1 MGTVS
6 KTPRRFF
13 TNSVGLRLRWSSRF
27 LRVKARNWVCVSL
40 LLILGVWAF
49 LWEPSTLIV
58 VHKTIAIHP
67 WHPEHAG
74 LKVAV
79 MADLHVGAPHREL
92 RKLKQV
98 VAATNAEKPDL
109 IVILGDFLI
118 RGVIGGSFVN
128 PEPIAD
134 ELAGLQAP
142 LGVVAVLGNHDW
154 WYDGNRVRHAI
165 ESRGIQVLENES
177 IRLTHHGR
185 SFWLCG
191 LADLWTRGDAL
202 APTLAKIVDGEPV
215 LVLMHNPDLFPEIPE
230 RVSLTLAGHT
240 HGGQVNFPILGRL
253 VVPSKFGQRYAY
265 GLIEE
270 SGRKLYVTGGIGT
283 SILPVRFRVA
293 PEIVILQLVTDVDR

>member
-1 MGTVS
+1 ML
-6 KTPRRFF
+6 KTSRKYFF
-13 TNSVGLRLRWSSRF
+13 TGICACLF
-27 LRVKARNWVCVSL
+27 
-40 LLILGVWAF
+40 ILGLWAF
-49 LWEPSTLIV
+49 WWEPSRLIV
-58 VHKTIAIHP
+58 VHKTIPIHP
-67 WHPEHAG
+67 WYPEHDG

-79 MADLHVGAPHREL
+79 MADLHVGAPYWDL

-109 IVILGDFLI
+109 VVILGDFVI
-118 RGVIGGSFVN
+118 QGVIGGSFVN

-154 WYDGNRVRHAI
+154 WYDGNRVRRAI
-165 ESRGIQVLENES
+165 ESHGIQVLDNES

-191 LADLWTRGDAL
+191 LADLWTRGNQMG
-202 APTLAKIVDGEPV
+202 PTLAKIVDGDPV
-215 LVLMHNPDLFPEIPE
+215 VVLTHNPDIFPEIPE

-240 HGGQVNFPILGRL
+240 HGGQVNFPILGRPI
-253 VVPSKFGQRYAY
+253 VPSKFGRRYAY
-265 GLIEE
+265 GLVEE
-270 SGRKLYVTGGIGT
+270 NGKKLYVTGGIGT

-293 PEIVILQLVTDVDR
+293 PEIVILNLVTEVER

>member
-1 MGTVS
+1 MLERVIFAFQWVVVGML
-6 KTPRRFF
+6 KTSRKYFF
-13 TNSVGLRLRWSSRF
+13 TGICACLF
-27 LRVKARNWVCVSL
+27 
-40 LLILGVWAF
+40 ILGLWAF
-49 LWEPSTLIV
+49 WWEPSRLIV
-58 VHKTIAIHP
+58 VHKTIPIHP
-67 WHPEHAG
+67 WYPEHAG

-79 MADLHVGAPHREL
+79 MADLHVGAPYLDL

-109 IVILGDFLI
+109 VVILGDFVI
-118 RGVIGGSFVN
+118 QGVIGGSFVN

-165 ESRGIQVLENES
+165 ESHGIRVLDNES

-191 LADLWTRGDAL
+191 LADLWTRGNRMG
-202 APTLAKIVDGEPV
+202 PTLAKIVDGEPV
-215 LVLMHNPDLFPEIPE
+215 VVLMHNPDIFPEIPE
-230 RVSLTLAGHT
+230 RISLTLAGHT
-240 HGGQVNFPILGRL
+240 HGGQVNFPILGRPI
-253 VVPSKFGQRYAY
+253 VPSKFGRRYAY
-265 GLIEE
+265 GLVEE
-270 SGRKLYVTGGIGT
+270 NGKKLYVTGGIGT

-293 PEIVILQLVTDVDR
+293 PEIVILNLVTEADR